1 MTFDTDQCRAER
13 ERAETRLEKLINE
26 QVITRLDKTNGRL
39 TKCESW
45 QARATGVILAACALI
60 PVISALVAFIFLS
73 ATGGE

>member
-1 MTFDTDQCRAER
+1 MTFDFEQCKAER
-13 ERAETRLEKLINE
+13 EKAENRLEKLINE

-45 QARATGVILAACALI
+45 QARTTGAILAACALI
-60 PVISALVAFIFLS
+60 PVISALVAFIFLT